1 MAFDGEPFREEGE
14 VGALRP
20 GYAELFGAL
29 EGVDLAELTARVNRH
44 LAERD
49 VTFGNSPFIIDPIP
63 RLITSAEWEQ
73 LTHGLGQR
81 ARALNHFLLDAYG
94 AQRIVEAG
102 IVSGEAI
109 REAEGF
115 EPDLLGRLPSGSPPA
130 AIVGFDV
137 VREPSG
143 RFLVLEDNVRTPS
156 GFEYALA
163 ARAALTEHFPTGC
176 PVPRAT
182 DPITGELLT
191 SVMQAAVPDGRSHPA
206 IVMLTDG
213 RSNVAYSEHSRA
225 AARIGVPLVTLDQ
238 LEPSGDELYA
248 KLEGGE
254 TRRVDALYRRC
265 DEDRVRDE
273 RGELTEVARAVL
285 GPWLSGNLGLV
296 NAFGNGLA
304 DDKLVHG
311 HVDDF
316 IRFYLGQE
324 PDVPSVPT
332 YDFQRPAGERETKDR
347 LREHV
352 VKPRHGHG
360 GTGVVIGPQATGA
373 EIDELAGEV
382 ARRPQSYISQPTISL
397 SSHPTVIEDHLEP
410 RHVDLRVFAFSGAQ
424 IEFMPGGLSRVA
436 LEKDKLIVNSSQ
448 SGGGKDT
455 WIL

>member
-14 VGALRP
+14 DGAPRS
-20 GYAELFGAL
+20 GYADLFGAL
-29 EGVDLAELTARVNRH
+29 EGVDLTELTARVNRD
-44 LAERD
+44 LAERN
-49 VTFGNSPFIIDPIP
+49 VTFGSNPFIIDPIP

-73 LTHGLGQR
+73 LTAGLGQR
-81 ARALNHFLLDAYG
+81 ARALNHFLVDAYG

-109 REAEGF
+109 HEAEGY
-115 EPDLLGRLPSGSPPA
+115 EPDLAGRLSSGSPPA

-163 ARAALTEHFPTGC
+163 ARAALAEHLPAGC
-176 PVPRAT
+176 PVPRAVE
-182 DPITGELLT
+182 PITGELLI
-191 SVMQAAVPDGRSHPA
+191 SVLQAAVPDGRSDPA
-206 IVMLTDG
+206 IVILTDG
-213 RSNVAYSEHSRA
+213 PSNVAYSEHSRA

-248 KLEGGE
+248 TLENGE
-254 TRRVDALYRRC
+254 RRRVDALYRRC

-273 RGELTEVARAVL
+273 RGELTDVARAVL
-285 GPWLSGNLGLV
+285 RPWLSGNLGLV
-296 NAFGNGLA
+296 NAFGNGVA
-304 DDKLVHG
+304 DDKLVHS

-316 IRFYLGQE
+316 IRFYLGEE

-332 YDFQRPAGERETKDR
+332 YDFQGPAGEQETKDR

-373 EIDELAGEV
+373 EIDELADEV
-382 ARRPQSYISQPTISL
+382 SRRPQNYISQPTISL
-397 SSHPTVIEDHLEP
+397 SSHPTVIDDRLEP
-410 RHVDLRVFAFSGAQ
+410 RHVDLRVFAFSAAQ
-424 IEFMPGGLSRVA
+424 IAFMPGGLSRVA
-436 LEKDKLIVNSSQ
+436 LEKGKLIVNSSQ

>member
-1 MAFDGEPFREEGE
+1 M
-14 VGALRP
+14 
-20 GYAELFGAL
+20 
-29 EGVDLAELTARVNRH
+29 
-44 LAERD
+44 
-49 VTFGNSPFIIDPIP
+49 
-63 RLITSAEWEQ
+63 Q
-73 LTHGLGQR
+73 
-81 ARALNHFLLDAYG
+81 
-94 AQRIVEAG
+94 AG
-102 IVSGEAI
+102 IVSSAAI
-109 REAEGF
+109 DEAEGF
-115 EPDLLGRLPSGSPPA
+115 EPDLVGRLPSASPPA

-163 ARAALTEHFPTGC
+163 ARAALTENLPSGC
-176 PVPRAT
+176 PVPRAI
-182 DPITGELLT
+182 DPITGELLVR
-191 SVMQAAVPDGRSHPA
+191 VMQAAVPDGGSNPA
-206 IVMLTDG
+206 IVVLTDG
-213 RSNVAYSEHSRA
+213 PSNVAYSEHSRA

-238 LEPSGDELYA
+238 LELRGDELHV
-248 KLEGGE
+248 KLENGE
-254 TRRVDALYRRC
+254 PRRVDVLYRRC

-324 PDVPSVPT
+324 PSVPSVPT
-332 YDFQRPAGERETKDR
+332 YDLERPAGEEEMTDR

-360 GTGVVIGPQATGA
+360 GTGVVIGPQATGS

-382 ARRPQSYISQPTISL
+382 GRRPQSYISQPTISL
-397 SSHPTVIEDHLEP
+397 SSHPTVIDDHLEP
-410 RHVDLRVFAFSGAQ
+410 RHIDLRVFAFSEEQ
-424 IEFMPGGLSRVA
+424 IAFMPGGLGRVA

>member
-14 VGALRP
+14 QGAPRP
-20 GYAELFGAL
+20 GYAELLGAL
-29 EGVDLAELTARVNRH
+29 EGVDLAELTAQVNGH
-44 LAERD
+44 LAERG
-49 VTFGNSPFIIDPIP
+49 VTFGSRPFVIDPIP

-73 LTHGLGQR
+73 LTAGLGQR
-81 ARALNHFLLDAYG
+81 ARALNRFLLDAYG
-94 AQRIVEAG
+94 AQEIVEAG
-102 IVSGEAI
+102 IISGEAI

-115 EPDLLGRLPSGSPPA
+115 EPDLLGRLPSASPPA

-163 ARAALTEHFPTGC
+163 ARAALTAHLPSGC
-176 PVPRAT
+176 PVPRAI
-182 DPITGELLT
+182 DPITGELL
-191 SVMQAAVPDGRSHPA
+191 SAVVQAAVPDGRSDPA
-206 IVMLTDG
+206 IVILTDG
-213 RSNVAYSEHSRA
+213 PSNVAYSEHSRA

-238 LEPSGDELYA
+238 LEPKEDELYV
-248 KLEGGE
+248 KLENGE
-254 TRRVDALYRRC
+254 TRRIDALYRRC

-273 RGELTEVARAVL
+273 RGELTEVAQAVL
-285 GPWLSGNLGLV
+285 RPWLSGNLGLV

-316 IRFYLGQE
+316 IRFYLGEE
-324 PDVPSVPT
+324 PSVPSVPT
-332 YDFQRPAGERETKDR
+332 YDFDRPAGEQEMKDR

-360 GTGVVIGPQATGA
+360 GSGVVIGPQATGS
-373 EIDELAGEV
+373 EIDDLAGEV
-382 ARRPQSYISQPTISL
+382 VRRPQSYISQPTISL
-397 SSHPTVIEDHLEP
+397 SSHPTVIDEQMEP

-424 IEFMPGGLSRVA
+424 IGFMPGGLSRVA